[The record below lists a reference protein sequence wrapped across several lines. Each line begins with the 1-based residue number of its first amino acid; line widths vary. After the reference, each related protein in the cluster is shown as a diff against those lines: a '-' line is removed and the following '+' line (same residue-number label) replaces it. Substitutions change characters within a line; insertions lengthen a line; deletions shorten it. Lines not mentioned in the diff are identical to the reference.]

1 MSTSP
6 INNLTSSHLQQI
18 LSTASQGTGQSENSQ
33 TSPFA
38 QLLSTLQQLEES
50 NPTEYQ
56 QVTAQIVT
64 NLQSAAQT
72 AIADGN
78 TSAASQLNQLA
89 TDFNNASQGGQLPNI
104 SDLAQAVAEG
114 GGHRRHVS
122 SSNSSSDT
130 SGDSSSSS
138 SSSTISTSSSNSVG
152 STQTN
157 DSSSSS
163 SSSTIP
169 TSSSD
174 SVDSTQTGVNPY
186 ASPSAQTSPPPAGYQ
201 YVPFGTGTSVVP
213 TMSNWLTAW
222 SNATDNMSPAA
233 QLNQI
238 LQSNYSNNPMFPG
251 GNLPGSNI
259 AANSL
264 TQEQLAAYEQA
275 TGTGQTIDNLQ
286 QFLSEYQG
294 PNTLGNESYDQ
305 ASGDSQA
312 AALLQQDA
320 AAAAGVLS

>member
-6 INNLTSSHLQQI
+6 INNSISSHLQQI
-18 LSTASQGTGQSENSQ
+18 LGSASQRASATSSQSDNGEL
-33 TSPFA
+33 SPFA
-38 QLLSTLQQLEES
+38 QLLSTLQQLA
-50 NPTEYQ
+50 TQYQ
-56 QVTAQIVT
+56 QVTAQIAT

-72 AIADGN
+72 ATADGN
-78 TSAASQLNQLA
+78 TSAASQLNRLA
-89 TDFNNASQGGQLPNI
+89 SDFNNASQSAQLPNI
-104 SDLAQAVAEG
+104 SHLAQAV
-114 GGHRRHVS
+114 
-122 SSNSSSDT
+122 
-130 SGDSSSSS
+130 SSSSS
-138 SSSTISTSSSNSVG
+138 SNTSSDSSSTSSSTISTSSSDGVG
-152 STQTN
+152 
-157 DSSSSS
+157 
-163 SSSTIP
+163 
-169 TSSSD
+169 
-174 SVDSTQTGVNPY
+174 STQTGVNPF

-222 SNATDNMSPAA
+222 SNATDNMSPEA

-238 LQSNYSNNPMFPG
+238 LESNYSNNPMFPG

-264 TQEQLAAYEQA
+264 TQEQLAAYEQM

-286 QFLSEYQG
+286 EFLSQYQG

-305 ASGDSQA
+305 ASSDPQA
-312 AALLQQDA
+312 ATLLQQDT

>member
-1 MSTSP
+1 MSTSA

-18 LSTASQGTGQSENSQ
+18 LSTAPQGTGQSDNGQS
-33 TSPFA
+33 SSFA

-50 NPTEYQ
+50 NPIQYQ

-89 TDFNNASQGGQLPNI
+89 TDFNNASQGGQQFNI
-104 SDLAQAVAEG
+104 SDLAQAVGEG
-114 GGHRRHVS
+114 GGHRRHDS
-122 SSNSSSDT
+122 SSSSSSDT
-130 SGDSSSSS
+130 SSDSSSSS
-138 SSSTISTSSSNSVG
+138 SSSTISTSSDSVG
-152 STQTN
+152 SA
-157 DSSSSS
+157 
-163 SSSTIP
+163 
-169 TSSSD
+169 
-174 SVDSTQTGVNPY
+174 QTGVNPY

-213 TMSNWLTAW
+213 TMSNWLAGW
-222 SNATDNMSPAA
+222 SNATDNMSPEA

-251 GNLPGSNI
+251 GNLPGTNI

-264 TQEQLAAYEQA
+264 TQEQLAAYVQA

-286 QFLSEYQG
+286 QFLSQYQG

-305 ASGDSQA
+305 ASSDPQA